1 MKPARAWA
9 MYDWANSAFATTIVA
24 GFFPIFFKQYWS
36 AGTDTTVSTFQL
48 GVANS
53 TASVIVAL
61 CAPMLGAIADSGS
74 TKKRLLLAFAGM
86 GIVMTGALFFV
97 AQGRWGF
104 AAALY
109 VLAFVGF
116 SSSNIFYDSLL
127 VSVADGE
134 ALDRVSARGFALG
147 YLGGGLLFALN
158 VAMTL
163 TPQTFGLA
171 SKSAAVRVSF
181 LSVAVWWAVFSI
193 PLALWVHEPHYGTQQ
208 RGWTAVTAGFRQL
221 LVTLRHVRQLRIVL
235 LFLVAYWL
243 YIDAVS
249 TIIRMAVDYGM
260 ALGFKPTSLIVA
272 LLITQ
277 FVGFP
282 AALAFGVIGTRWG
295 TKQGILLGLAVY
307 SGVAIWGFFMQREWE
322 FYVLASAIGLV
333 QGGVQSLSRSLYSR
347 LIPSHQAAEF
357 FGFYNMWGK
366 FAAIIGPVLMGWV
379 GLLTGNPRFGVL
391 ALVILLVSGAVL
403 LTRVREAESQ

>member
-36 AGTDTTVSTFQL
+36 IGTDATVSTFQL

-97 AQGRWGF
+97 AQGRWQL

-134 ALDRVSARGFALG
+134 SLDRVSARGFALG

-158 VAMTL
+158 VTMTL

-171 SKSAAVRVSF
+171 STSAAVRVSF

-193 PLALWVHEPHYGTQQ
+193 PLALRVHEPHDGTRQ
-208 RGWTAVTAGFRQL
+208 RGWTAVIAGFRQL
-221 LVTLRHVRQLRIVL
+221 RATLRQVRQLRVVL

-295 TKQGILLGLAVY
+295 TKQGILLGLAIY
-307 SGVAIWGFFMQREWE
+307 SGVAIWGFFMQQEWE
-322 FYVLASAIGLV
+322 FYVLAIAIGMV

-347 LIPSHQAAEF
+347 LIPEQQAAEF

-391 ALVILLVSGAVL
+391 ALVILLVCGAGL
-403 LTRVREAESQ
+403 LMRVQEAGA

>member
-97 AQGRWGF
+97 AQGRWGL

-307 SGVAIWGFFMQREWE
+307 SGVAIWGFFMQQEWE